1 MKRVGYLMEKI
12 VHPENLREAFLR
24 AVRGKSNRLEVLR
37 FRADLDTSL
46 YDIRKHLLSGDYP
59 FGQYRYFTIH
69 DPKERLICAA
79 PFADRVAFHAMMR
92 ICHPVFDAYQIY
104 DSYASRV
111 GKGGYKALERAQ
123 RFAGRYEW
131 FAKLDVRRYFDSID
145 HEIVMH
151 QLESL
156 FKDKLLLLHF
166 RHLLDSYHTQ
176 QGKGLPIGNLTSQYF
191 ANHYLSVADHYAKE
205 TLHVSAM
212 VRYMDDILLF
222 AHNKEQLLTW
232 VKNLQHYLSS
242 SLLLELH
249 SPILNK
255 TVGGIPFLGYVV
267 YQDKLR
273 LNQRSR
279 ARYVRKTKQLLT
291 WLKEGIIEEKEYRKR
306 LEALTAFIEKADTRA
321 YKRKV
326 FSQEG
331 MVSMEQALTA

>member
-1 MKRVGYLMEKI
+1 MEKI

-37 FRADLDTSL
+37 FRADLDASL
-46 YDIRKHLLSGDYP
+46 CDIRAHLLSGNYP
-59 FGQYRYFTIH
+59 FGKYRFFTIH

-92 ICHPVFDAYQIY
+92 ISHPIFDAYQIY

-123 RFAGRYEW
+123 YFAGHYEW
-131 FAKLDVRRYFDSID
+131 FAKLDVRHYFDSID

-156 FKDKLLLLHF
+156 FKDKLLLAHF
-166 RHLLDSYHTQ
+166 RCLLDSYHTQ

-205 TLHVSAM
+205 TLRVPAM
-212 VRYMDDILLF
+212 VRYMDDVLLF
-222 AHNKEQLLTW
+222 AHDKEELFTW
-232 VKNLQHYLSS
+232 VKNWQNFLSS
-242 SLLLELH
+242 TLLLELH
-249 SPILNK
+249 PPVLNK
-255 TVGGIPFLGYVV
+255 TVRGIPFLGYVV

-279 ARYVRKTKQLLT
+279 TRYIRKIKQLVA
-291 WLKEGIIEEKEYRKR
+291 WLKEGIIEEKEYRNR

-321 YKRKV
+321 YRRKV

-331 MVSMEQALTA
+331 MVSVEQALTA